1 MIRRPP
7 RSTRTDTLFPY
18 TTLFRSVFERSAKSI
33 RLTPEIKAA
42 FGLSADSVAPNDLI
56 RAILTAPV
64 DLLFF
69 GGIGTYV
76 KETPETAAEVGDRG
90 NDAVR
95 IAAAPLRA
103 QGVGEGA
110 NPGATQ
116 HGRTT
121 SGMTTGT

>member
-76 KETPETAAEVGDRG
+76 KATRETAAEVGDRG

-95 IAAAPLRA
+95 IDAAQIRA
-103 QGVGEGA
+103 KVVGEGA
-110 NPGATQ
+110 NLGEI
-116 HGRTT
+116 GRAHV
-121 SGMTTGT
+121 